1 MALYREPINQGITA
15 MQRREL
21 NDLLWFVAVA
31 EERSFTKAAAKLGT
45 SQPTLSA
52 TIKQLEQ
59 RLGLRLLTRTTR
71 SVAPTEAGERLLASM
86 APRIAEIE
94 QDIANLMALREK
106 PSGLVRI
113 TISDHAY
120 NWLVW
125 PKLRS
130 VLLDYPDVRVEFSI
144 DNGLRNIVE
153 ERFDAGVRL
162 GESLE
167 KDMVAIRISPDWR
180 LVAVASPA
188 YLALHGTPTSP
199 PDLVHHN
206 CINHRQGRSGGLY
219 SWEFAKD
226 GREVRVRV
234 EGQLAFNSSLPMVQ
248 AAIDGCGL
256 AFVPE
261 DLVAGPLASGELLQV
276 LDDWSPCFPGY
287 HLSYPSRRQ
296 LSPAM
301 SVVVD
306 ALRHRS
312 SDRREQMDRSGQPQP
327 KL

>member
-1 MALYREPINQGITA
+1 

-45 SQPTLSA
+45 SQSTLSA

-71 SVAPTEAGERLLASM
+71 SVSPTEAGDKLLASM

-94 QDIANLMALREK
+94 QEIASLMALQEK

-120 NWLVW
+120 NWLVR
-125 PKLRS
+125 PKLKQ
-130 VLLDYPDVRVEFSI
+130 VLADYPDIRMEFSI

-162 GESLE
+162 GENLE
-167 KDMVAIRISPDWR
+167 KDMVAVRISPDWR
-180 LVAVASPA
+180 LVVVAAPD
-188 YLALHGTPTSP
+188 YLDRYGMPSTPQ
-199 PDLVHHN
+199 DLVHHN
-206 CINHRQGRSGGLY
+206 CMNHRQGRGGGLY
-219 SWEFAKD
+219 SWEFARG
-226 GREVRVRV
+226 GRELRVRV
-234 EGQLAFNSSLPMVQ
+234 EGQLTFNSTLPMVE
-248 AAIDGCGL
+248 AAVDGGGIAYVPGDMVMPLL
-256 AFVPE
+256 A
-261 DLVAGPLASGELLQV
+261 DGRLVQV
-276 LDDWSPCFPGY
+276 LDEWSPYFSGY

-301 SVVVD
+301 SVIVD
-306 ALRHRS
+306 ALRY
-312 SDRREQMDRSGQPQP
+312 RE
-327 KL
+327 

>member
-1 MALYREPINQGITA
+1 

-45 SQPTLSA
+45 SQSTLSA

-71 SVAPTEAGERLLASM
+71 SVSPTEAGEKLLASM

-94 QDIANLMALREK
+94 HDLASLMSLRDK

-120 NWLVW
+120 NWLVR
-125 PKLRS
+125 PKLGR
-130 VLLDYPDVRVEFSI
+130 LTTDYSDIRLEFSI

-167 KDMVAIRISPDWR
+167 KDMVAVRISPDWR
-180 LVAVASPA
+180 LVAVASPD
-188 YLALHGTPTSP
+188 YLERHGTPSTP
-199 PDLVHHN
+199 QDLVHHN
-206 CINHRQGRSGGLY
+206 CMNHRQGRGGGLY
-219 SWEFAKD
+219 SWEFARD
-226 GREVRVRV
+226 GRELRVRV
-234 EGQLAFNSSLPMVQ
+234 EGQLIFNSSLPMVD
-248 AAIDGCGL
+248 AAVEGGGIAYVPGDTVVSLL
-256 AFVPE
+256 AE
-261 DLVAGPLASGELLQV
+261 GRLVQV
-276 LDDWSPCFPGY
+276 LDEWSPFFPGY

-301 SVVVD
+301 SVIVD
-306 ALRHRS
+306 TLRY
-312 SDRREQMDRSGQPQP
+312 RE
-327 KL
+327 